1 MTVMTATRNITLTLA
16 PISPFLIRVSLE
28 SALPVETVAVA
39 LTLLLLLVV
48 LVVEIV
54 ISFVDVAVW
63 KPMIFLD
70 DVPYSKMI
78 TKLMMIV

>member
-48 LVVEIV
+48 LVAEIV

-63 KPMIFLD
+63 NPMIFLD